1 MPRLTVLIP
10 CKDERRHIRECIESV
25 RPLADE
31 ILVADSGS
39 TDGTLEIVRGLG
51 GCRIIEREYVN
62 SADFKNWAIP
72 QARHEW
78 VLVVDADERLTP
90 ELAAEIRSVLR
101 DEPQVDGYSLR
112 RNYYFL
118 GHPIRQGSWH
128 TAKLVRLFRRDAGRY
143 EVRRVHSN
151 VQIASGRIGRLSQR
165 LDHFSVVDLQ
175 HFIAR
180 QHRYSAWAALDAY
193 DRGKRSHWLW
203 MLLHAPAR
211 FVQQY
216 VLRGVMFSGTAG
228 LVLCALQAY
237 YTFLKDAQ
245 LWALEYES
253 PPEAAMPIPGKVSV
267 PGKVSSTQPAERRA
281 PPRLAAIGRR

>member
-10 CKDERRHIRECIESV
+10 CKDERRHIRECLESV
-25 RPLADE
+25 RPIADE

-39 TDGTLEIVRGLG
+39 TDGTLEIVRKMSD
-51 GCRIIEREYVN
+51 CRLIQREYVN

-78 VLVVDADERLTP
+78 VLVVDADERVTP
-90 ELAAEIRSVLR
+90 QLAREIEAILR
-101 DEPQVDGYSLR
+101 DEPHLDGYSLR

-118 GHPIRQGSWH
+118 GHLIRHGSWQ
-128 TAKLVRLFRRDAGRY
+128 TATLVRLFRRDVGRY
-143 EVRRVHSN
+143 EVRRVHSD
-151 VQIASGRIGRLSQR
+151 VQIPSGQIGRLNQR
-165 LDHFSVVDLQ
+165 LDHFSVVELS

-180 QHRYSAWAALDAY
+180 QHRYSEWSALDAY
-193 DRGKRSHWLW
+193 ERGKRSHCLW

-216 VLRGVMFSGTAG
+216 VMRGVMFDGAAG
-228 LVLCALQAY
+228 LVLCFMQAY

-245 LWALEYES
+245 LWALEQDP
-253 PPEAAMPIPGKVSV
+253 PPEVVRAIPLNLPAK
-267 PGKVSSTQPAERRA
+267 QAAERRA
-281 PPRLAAIGRR
+281 PLWRAA